1 MTVVEEHM
9 KRTGMFFAVVLIA
22 LSGCRKKAE
31 PANTLFVSGRID
43 GDTVDISSKIQGRI
57 VNVSAREGDSVTA
70 GQVLAWLSSPQQE
83 AIRDAQKARIV
94 SDQRKVDQLKRQL
107 STYAEKI
114 NQARLYESQAEM
126 DAPSQ
131 VKQAEAT
138 LAVSKAELAR
148 GEAELARMEAELL
161 QVQIDARRYSPL
173 AKTGAVAV
181 QVAEQYKT
189 KEKVAAASVDASRA
203 SVDASRRQVLAS
215 EASLQRARA
224 QMHNIPIKAADRLTL
239 TGEVGEVKAQ
249 IAAAEADVAADQAG
263 LRKIQADL
271 EDLTIRAPIAGT
283 ILTRSAEPGKVI
295 QPGQTILTMV
305 DLNKLY
311 LRGFVPEGAIGKVK
325 VGQQAEVYLDSN
337 PKQAIPAE
345 VIRVD
350 PEAMFTPENTYFKE
364 DRVKQVLGLK
374 LGLRGAYGYAKPGMP
389 ADGRIQVGSQAP
401 PAQTRL
407 GRS

>member
-1 MTVVEEHM
+1 MTVVEERM

-57 VNVSAREGDSVTA
+57 VNVTAREGDSVTA
-70 GQVLAWLSSPQQE
+70 GQVLAWLASPQQE

-114 NQARLYESQAEM
+114 NQARLYQNQAEM

-131 VKQAEAT
+131 VKQAEAS

-239 TGEVGEVKAQ
+239 TAEVAEVKAQ

>member
-189 KEKVAAASVDASRA
+189 KEKIAAASVDASRA

-305 DLNKLY
+305 DLSKLY
-311 LRGFVPEGAIGKVK
+311 LRGFVPEGVIGKVK